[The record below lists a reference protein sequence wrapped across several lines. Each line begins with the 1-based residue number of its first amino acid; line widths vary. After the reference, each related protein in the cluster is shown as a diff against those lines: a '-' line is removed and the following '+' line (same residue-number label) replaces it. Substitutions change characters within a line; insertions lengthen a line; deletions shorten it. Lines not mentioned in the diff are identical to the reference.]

1 MILRCVKTILGFF
14 KQFHN
19 PSKRYLKKIK
29 KVADKIDRLSNFM
42 SQLKDEDFPKETLKL
57 KQKLKDG
64 MSLDSILVEAFAL
77 AREAS
82 TRVAKITPYY
92 VQLLGAI
99 VLHKGNIAEMKTG
112 EGKTLTAVM
121 PAYLNALGGDSVHI
135 VTVNEYLARREAEG
149 VIGDIFRF
157 LGLSVG
163 LNLKNKN
170 IQDKKIAYNCDILYS
185 TNSEIGFDY
194 LKDNMESD
202 INNVLM
208 TREYGYVIIDE
219 VDSILIDEA
228 RTPLIISNNTQTGLK
243 FYRDADRFAKSLKS
257 EHYLIDL
264 ESKTIELTEEG
275 IRKAE
280 LFFKINNLYS
290 NKNSFLLHFI
300 KNALKACFIM
310 EKNKDYLVQ
319 NNNIVIIDPFTGR
332 ALIGRQFSDGLHQA
346 LEAKENCL
354 IKAETET
361 SAMITYQ
368 NLFRNYKMI
377 SGMTGTAKTEE
388 KEFISIYNMKVIQI
402 PTNKKMIREDAPD
415 VVFLTLKEKWAA
427 LIEEIK
433 IRHSKKQPILIGT
446 VSVEVSEQISKY
458 LKKNKISHE
467 VLNAKNHLKE
477 SEIIAKAGYKG
488 AVTIATN
495 MAGRGTDIRLAE
507 GVAELGGL
515 AVLGTER
522 HEVRRIDNQLRGR
535 SGRQGDPGYTKFF
548 VSAEDDLIK
557 RFGSNKVSKL
567 VNLLQYSNQQKNNA
581 VSSRFL
587 TNLFTNIQKKI
598 ESSNFEYR
606 KFVLK
611 FDSVLQLQRDII
623 YKQRK
628 EILASEKIEEVLWNI
643 IVKTL
648 KNEVKNFVNSMQQEK
663 YKKLDQKS
671 IIKELINYFEIKIFP
686 KNTLKEIDFPIN
698 NKKDLSY
705 SKIESIIL
713 KKAHH
718 LLDLQ
723 KQQFAKSDIQQ
734 YLNITKIIILKNIDI
749 KFQRHINDMDL
760 LRRSINFLSYGQ
772 QNTLIVY
779 QQEGQKFFN
788 RMIENISQD
797 ITKIVLKSN
806 FFEDLLHDLNSIESS
821 QSNDKHKIK
830 NKKYIKKPWD

>member
-1 MILRCVKTILGFF
+1 MLDFVKNFY
-14 KQFHN
+14 N
-19 PSKRYLKKIK
+19 PSARYLKKIK
-29 KVADKIDRLSNFM
+29 KVADKIDKLSHIM

-57 KQKLKDG
+57 KQKLKEG
-64 MSLDSILVEAFAL
+64 MSLDNILVEAFAL

-121 PAYLNALGGDSVHI
+121 PAYLNALGGNSVHI

-163 LNLKNKN
+163 LNLKNKS
-170 IQDKKIAYNCDILYS
+170 IQEKKIAYNCDILYS

-194 LKDNMESD
+194 LRDNMESD

-228 RTPLIISNNTQTGLK
+228 RTPLIISNNVTSGIK

-257 EHYLIDL
+257 EHYVIDL
-264 ESKTIELTEEG
+264 ESKTIELNEEG

-290 NKNSFLLHFI
+290 NQNSFLLHFI

-310 EKNKDYLVQ
+310 ERDKDYLVQ
-319 NNNIVIIDPFTGR
+319 NNQIVIIDQFTGR

-346 LEAKENCL
+346 LEAKENCI

-361 SAMITYQ
+361 SATITYQ
-368 NLFRNYKMI
+368 NLFRNYKLI

-402 PTNKKMIREDAPD
+402 PTNKKMIREDASD
-415 VVFLTLKEKWAA
+415 LVFLTLKEKWKA
-427 LIEEIK
+427 LIEEVK

-446 VSVEVSEQISKY
+446 VSVEVSEQISKD
-458 LKKNKISHE
+458 LKKNKIAHE

-477 SEIIAKAGYKG
+477 SEIIAKAGHKS

-535 SGRQGDPGYTKFF
+535 AGRQGDPGYTKFF

-557 RFGSNKVSKL
+557 RFGSDKVSKL
-567 VNLLQYSNQQKNNA
+567 VTLLQYSKHQQNNA

-628 EILASEKIEEVLWNI
+628 AILSSNKVEEILWNI
-643 IVKTL
+643 MDKTL
-648 KNEVKNFVNSMQQEK
+648 KNKVKNFVNSMKQDKFQ
-663 YKKLDQKS
+663 KLDKQA
-671 IIKELINYFEIKIFP
+671 IIVELIHYCEINFFDKNILTKTDFE
-686 KNTLKEIDFPIN
+686 DN
-698 NKKDLSY
+698 NQKDLSY
-705 SKIESIIL
+705 SQIESVIL
-713 KKAHH
+713 NKARNIV
-718 LLDLQ
+718 DSQ
-723 KQQFAKSDIQQ
+723 KNKFTSVGIQK
-734 YLNITKIIILKNIDI
+734 YLNIIKLIILKNIDI
-749 KFQRHINDMDL
+749 NFQRHINDMDL

-772 QNTLIVY
+772 QNTLTVY

-788 RMIENISQD
+788 RMIDNISQD
-797 ITKIVLKSN
+797 ITKIILKSN
-806 FFEDLLHDLNSIESS
+806 FFEDLLDDLNPTESL
-821 QSNDKHKIK
+821 QLNNRDKIK
-830 NKKYIKKPWD
+830 IKKNIKKPWD

>member
-1 MILRCVKTILGFF
+1 MLGFV
-14 KQFHN
+14 KQFRN
-19 PSKRYLKKIK
+19 PSKRYLNKIK
-29 KVADKIDRLSNFM
+29 KVADKIDQLSNMM

-57 KQKLKDG
+57 KQKLKNG
-64 MSLDSILVEAFAL
+64 MSLDNILVEAFAL
-77 AREAS
+77 VREAS

-121 PAYLNALGGDSVHI
+121 PAYLNALRGDSVHI

-163 LNLKNKN
+163 LNLKNKS
-170 IQDKKIAYNCDILYS
+170 IREKKIAYNCDILYS

-194 LKDNMESD
+194 LRDNMESN

-228 RTPLIISNNTQTGLK
+228 RTPLIISNNVQSGLQ

-290 NKNSFLLHFI
+290 NQNSFLLHFI
-300 KNALKACFIM
+300 KNALKACFVM
-310 EKNKDYLVQ
+310 EKDKDYLVQ
-319 NNNIVIIDPFTGR
+319 EHRIVIIDQFTGR

-346 LEAKENCL
+346 LEAKENCI

-368 NLFRNYKMI
+368 NLFRNYKSI

-415 VVFLTLKEKWAA
+415 LVFLTLKEKWKA

-433 IRHSKKQPILIGT
+433 IRHAKKQPILIGT

-467 VLNAKNHLKE
+467 ILNAKNHLKE
-477 SEIIAKAGYKG
+477 SEIIAKAGQKG

-548 VSAEDDLIK
+548 VSAEDDLIQ
-557 RFGSNKVSKL
+557 RFGSDKVSKL
-567 VNLLQYSNQQKNNA
+567 VTLLQYSNKQQNNS

-628 EILASEKIEEVLWNI
+628 EILSSDKIENI
-643 IVKTL
+643 LFNIMDKTL
-648 KNEVKNFVNSMQQEK
+648 KDKIKNFFNSMKQEK
-663 YKKLDQKS
+663 YQKLDQKS
-671 IIKELINYFEIKIFP
+671 IIEELIKCFEINFFP
-686 KNTLKEIDFPIN
+686 KNILTELDFQD
-698 NKKDLSY
+698 NKQTNLAY

-713 KKAHH
+713 NKARHI
-718 LLDLQ
+718 LELQ
-723 KQQFAKSDIQQ
+723 KKQFSECDIQQ
-734 YLNITKIIILKNIDI
+734 YFNIIRLIILKNIDI

-788 RMIENISQD
+788 RMIKNISQD

-806 FFEDLLHDLNSIESS
+806 FFEDLDLFYDLNSIESS
-821 QSNDKHKIK
+821 QLNDKPKMK
-830 NKKYIKKPWD
+830 TKKYIKKPWD

>member
-1 MILRCVKTILGFF
+1 MLGFF
-14 KQFHN
+14 RQFRN
-19 PSKRYLKKIK
+19 PSKRYLKKVK
-29 KVADKIDRLSNFM
+29 KVADKIDRFSNIM

-121 PAYLNALGGDSVHI
+121 PAYLNALGGESVHI

-163 LNLKNKN
+163 LNLKNKT
-170 IQDKKIAYNCDILYS
+170 IREKKIAYNCDILYS

-228 RTPLIISNNTQTGLK
+228 RTPLIISNNTQSGLK

-280 LFFKINNLYS
+280 LFFKIHNLYS

-310 EKNKDYLVQ
+310 EKDKDYLVQ
-319 NNNIVIIDPFTGR
+319 NDNIVIIDPFTGR

-368 NLFRNYKMI
+368 NLFRNYKLI

-402 PTNKKMIREDAPD
+402 PTNKKMIREDAPY
-415 VVFLTLKEKWAA
+415 VVFLTLKEKWTA

-433 IRHSKKQPILIGT
+433 IRHLKKQPILIGT

-567 VNLLQYSNQQKNNA
+567 VSLLQDSNQQKNNA

-628 EILASEKIEEVLWNI
+628 EILASERIEEVLWNI
-643 IVKTL
+643 IIKTL
-648 KNEVKNFVNSMQQEK
+648 KNEVKNFINLMQKSK

-671 IIKELINYFEIKIFP
+671 IIKELINYFEIKLFP
-686 KNTLKEIDFPIN
+686 RNALKEVDFQVN
-698 NKKDLSY
+698 NQKDLSY

-713 KKAHH
+713 KKARH
-718 LLDLQ
+718 LLDVQ

-734 YLNITKIIILKNIDI
+734 YLNIIRLIILKNIDI
-749 KFQRHINDMDL
+749 KFQRHMNDMDL

-788 RMIENISQD
+788 RMIGNISQD
-797 ITKIVLKSN
+797 IAKIVLKSN
-806 FFEDLLHDLNSIESS
+806 FFEDLLYDLNSIESS

>member
-1 MILRCVKTILGFF
+1 MLGFF
-14 KQFHN
+14 KQLRN
-19 PSKRYLKKIK
+19 PSKRYLKKVK
-29 KVADKIDRLSNFM
+29 KVADKIDRLSNLM

-121 PAYLNALGGDSVHI
+121 PAYLNALGGESVHI

-163 LNLKNKN
+163 LNLKNKT
-170 IQDKKIAYNCDILYS
+170 IQEKKIAYNCDILYS

-228 RTPLIISNNTQTGLK
+228 RTPLIISNNTQPGIK

-290 NKNSFLLHFI
+290 SKNSFLLHFI

-310 EKNKDYLVQ
+310 EKDKDYLVQ
-319 NNNIVIIDPFTGR
+319 NDNIVIIDPFTGR

-368 NLFRNYKMI
+368 NLFRNYKLI

-415 VVFLTLKEKWAA
+415 VVFLTLKEKWTA

-567 VNLLQYSNQQKNNA
+567 VNLLQYSNQQKNNS

-628 EILASEKIEEVLWNI
+628 EILASKKIEEVLWNI
-643 IVKTL
+643 IIKTL
-648 KNEVKNFVNSMQQEK
+648 KNEVKNFINLMQQNK

-671 IIKELINYFEIKIFP
+671 IIKELINYFEIK
-686 KNTLKEIDFPIN
+686 LFPIN
-698 NKKDLSY
+698 ILKEVDFQINNKQDLSY

-718 LLDLQ
+718 LLDIQ

-734 YLNITKIIILKNIDI
+734 YLNIIRLIILKNIDI
-749 KFQRHINDMDL
+749 KFQRHMNDMDL

-788 RMIENISQD
+788 RMIVNISQD

-806 FFEDLLHDLNSIESS
+806 FFEDLLHDLNFIESS

>member
-1 MILRCVKTILGFF
+1 MLDFVKNFY
-14 KQFHN
+14 N
-19 PSKRYLKKIK
+19 PSARYLKKIK
-29 KVADKIDRLSNFM
+29 KVADKIDKLSHIM

-57 KQKLKDG
+57 KQKLKEG
-64 MSLDSILVEAFAL
+64 MSLDNILVEAFAL

-121 PAYLNALGGDSVHI
+121 PAYLNALGGNSVHI

-163 LNLKNKN
+163 LNLKNKS
-170 IQDKKIAYNCDILYS
+170 IQEKKIAYNCDILYS

-194 LKDNMESD
+194 LRDNMESD

-228 RTPLIISNNTQTGLK
+228 RTPLIISNNVTSGIK

-257 EHYLIDL
+257 EHYVIDL
-264 ESKTIELTEEG
+264 ESKTIELNEEG

-290 NKNSFLLHFI
+290 NQNSFLLHFI

-310 EKNKDYLVQ
+310 ERDKDYLVQ
-319 NNNIVIIDPFTGR
+319 NNQIVIIDQFTGR

-346 LEAKENCL
+346 LEAKENCI

-361 SAMITYQ
+361 SATITYQ
-368 NLFRNYKMI
+368 NLFRNYKLI

-402 PTNKKMIREDAPD
+402 PTNKKMIREDASD
-415 VVFLTLKEKWAA
+415 LVFLTLKEKWKA
-427 LIEEIK
+427 LIEEVK

-446 VSVEVSEQISKY
+446 VSVEVSEQISKD
-458 LKKNKISHE
+458 LKKNKIAHE

-477 SEIIAKAGYKG
+477 SEIIAKAGNKS

-535 SGRQGDPGYTKFF
+535 AGRQGDPGYTKFF

-557 RFGSNKVSKL
+557 RFGSDKVSKL
-567 VNLLQYSNQQKNNA
+567 VTLLQYSKHQQNNA

-628 EILASEKIEEVLWNI
+628 AILSSNKVEEILWNI
-643 IVKTL
+643 MDKTL
-648 KNEVKNFVNSMQQEK
+648 KNKVKNFVNSMKQDKFQ
-663 YKKLDQKS
+663 KLDKQT
-671 IIKELINYFEIKIFP
+671 IIVELIHYCEINFFDKNILTKTDFE
-686 KNTLKEIDFPIN
+686 DN
-698 NKKDLSY
+698 NQKDLSY
-705 SKIESIIL
+705 SQIESVIL
-713 KKAHH
+713 NKARNIV
-718 LLDLQ
+718 DLQ
-723 KQQFAKSDIQQ
+723 KNKFTSVGIQK
-734 YLNITKIIILKNIDI
+734 YLNIIKLIILKNVDI
-749 KFQRHINDMDL
+749 NFQRHINDMDL

-772 QNTLIVY
+772 QNTLTVY

-788 RMIENISQD
+788 RMIDNISQD

-806 FFEDLLHDLNSIESS
+806 FFEDLLDDLNPTESL
-821 QSNDKHKIK
+821 QLNNRDKIK
-830 NKKYIKKPWD
+830 IKKNIKKPWD